1 MNYYPSVDDDDN
13 AVIVQPIKPS
23 TTSNKSATSEHE
35 NAPREL
41 RLGSMGSLEVLA
53 IAVSLFFVA
62 TVLVSGDALFAPTT
76 MTTTSVPKINA
87 DEVLQTDFLRN
98 ENSVSFDD

>member
-1 MNYYPSVDDDDN
+1 
-13 AVIVQPIKPS
+13 
-23 TTSNKSATSEHE
+23 
-35 NAPREL
+35 
-41 RLGSMGSLEVLA
+41 
-53 IAVSLFFVA
+53 
-62 TVLVSGDALFAPTT
+62 LVSGDALFAPTT